1 MTTLQEFRRKR
12 PPNRG
17 AVEAHKAQLLQELH
31 AYRLRE
37 LREAMNLTQTELA
50 GILKVAQNR
59 VSNMERGDIEHI
71 KVDTL
76 RRYIEALGARL
87 RIAVDVGDGT
97 LVEIASP
104 LRESPDDVLA
114 SGPILGVQDNG
125 PAGVTPRAYSRGGHP
140 RGKLPRSRGETSRVQ
155 TSKKDASRAAKLLA
169 TPRSTRAQKSVA
181 ASDLAQAKKRGG
193 KK

>member
-17 AVEAHKAQLLQELH
+17 AVEAHKARLLQELH

-37 LREAMNLTQTELA
+37 LREAMNITQTDLA
-50 GILKVAQNR
+50 GTLKIAQNR
-59 VSNMERGDIEHI
+59 VSNIERGDIEHI

-76 RRYIEALGARL
+76 RRYIEALGGRL

-104 LRESPDDVLA
+104 LRESPDDVSA
-114 SGPILGVQDNG
+114 SGPVPSVQDNG
-125 PAGVTPRAYSRGGHP
+125 PADVAPPAYDRSGHP
-140 RGKLPRSRGETSRVQ
+140 RGQLSKSRGETSRVQ
-155 TSKKDASRAAKLLA
+155 RSKKDVSRAAKLLA
-169 TPRSTRAQKSVA
+169 NPRSTRAQKSVA
-181 ASDLAQAKKRGG
+181 ASNLAQAKKKG
-193 KK
+193 K